1 MIWLWGVC
9 DLAAFLQGFERNP
22 YALRTWG
29 WRASQRLHPE
39 GDPASLE
46 AKSWAVR
53 RPESDC
59 IEDQIQDVERSRFK
73 PQSGPGSDPVRKR
86 IRA

>member
-1 MIWLWGVC
+1 MPGN
-9 DLAAFLQGFERNP
+9 G
-22 YALRTWG
+22 
-29 WRASQRLHPE
+29 
-39 GDPASLE
+39 E

-73 PQSGPGSDPVRKR
+73 PQSGPGSDPVRNR